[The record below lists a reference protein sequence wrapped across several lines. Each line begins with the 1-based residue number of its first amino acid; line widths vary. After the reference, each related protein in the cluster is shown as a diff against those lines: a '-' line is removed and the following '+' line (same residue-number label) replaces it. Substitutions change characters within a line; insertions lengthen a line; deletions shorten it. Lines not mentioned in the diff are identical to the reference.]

1 MTHKIY
7 LIKHLDTGKGYVGI
21 TGDELGKRWYQHLH
35 DKNGAL
41 YTALRAEGHRMT
53 MELIEEVATREAA
66 LIKEQEYIHA
76 LGTAQPFGWNRDVRP
91 LKVEEPEPLALPKV
105 WERFTAG
112 LATGHSY
119 GLGQTIACHSC
130 GADNLHQKTV
140 EVYQCD
146 EDSAG
151 ICTVASLTETTIT
164 TIGRHT
170 KNNPSSRRNGLRIF
184 FECEHCHHDHGGYDE
199 NGEELFVETPPL
211 FELTIAQH
219 KGNTIT
225 EFVYYQEKQQ

>member
-35 DKNGAL
+35 DPKGAL

-53 MELIEEVATREAA
+53 MELIEEVETREEA
-66 LIKEQEYIHA
+66 LAKEQQYIHA
-76 LGTAQPFGWNRDVRP
+76 LGTAQPAGWNRDVRP
-91 LKVEEPEPLALPKV
+91 LKVEEPEPLAKPKE

-112 LATGHSY
+112 LATGNSY
-119 GLGQTIACHSC
+119 GLGETIACPSC
-130 GADNLHQKTV
+130 NADNLHQETV
-140 EVYQCD
+140 EVYQCF
-146 EDSAG
+146 EDSGG
-151 ICTVASLTETTIT
+151 IRTVATLTETTVDDKL
-164 TIGRHT
+164 
-170 KNNPSSRRNGLRIF
+170 KNNPSARRNGLRIF
-184 FECEHCHHDHGGYDE
+184 FRCEHCHCDYLGHE
-199 NGEELFVETPPL
+199 KGEELFVETPPL

-225 EFVYYQEKQQ
+225 EFVYYEEKQQ

>member
-7 LIKHLDTGKGYVGI
+7 LIKHIDTGKGYVGI
-21 TGDELGKRWYQHLH
+21 TGDELGKRWYQHIH

-53 MELIEEVATREAA
+53 MELIEEVTTREEAF
-66 LIKEQEYIHA
+66 IKEQEYIHA
-76 LGTAQPFGWNRDVRP
+76 LGTAQPSGWNRDVRP
-91 LKVEEPEPLALPKV
+91 LKVEEPTPVAKPKE
-105 WERFTAG
+105 WEQWTDDSIKISGDG
-112 LATGHSY
+112 LT
-119 GLGQTIACHSC
+119 CPSC
-130 GADNLHQKTV
+130 NCDNLHQETV
-140 EVYQCD
+140 EVYQCF

-164 TIGRHT
+164 TIGRHK
-170 KNNPSSRRNGLRIF
+170 KNNPSARRNGLRIYF
-184 FECEHCHHDHGGYDE
+184 RCEHCHHDHGGYDE

-219 KGNTIT
+219 KGNTHMQ
-225 EFVYYQEKQQ
+225 FVYYEEKQQ